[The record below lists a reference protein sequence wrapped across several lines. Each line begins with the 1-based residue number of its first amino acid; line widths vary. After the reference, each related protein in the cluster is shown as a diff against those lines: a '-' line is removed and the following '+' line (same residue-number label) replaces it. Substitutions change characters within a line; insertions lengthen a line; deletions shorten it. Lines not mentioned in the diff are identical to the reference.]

1 MQTLPELCMI
11 RPLRFLL
18 SVSAAVVMLS
28 ACALPRGAPE
38 EGQILAGA
46 EDPAATFAV
55 EAVTRDTLDDLKSWP
70 ITAPTG
76 VQGWISRSR
85 GPSSQLIESGDA
97 IDLVVWDNEE
107 SSLLTN
113 SNQKVVELA
122 GIVVSPQGEVFLPYV
137 SDIYIAKMSPDEA
150 RQAIQ
155 ERMVMIIPSAQVQ
168 LIHAPGRKSSVD
180 LISGVRK
187 AGNYPLPNRDYTIL
201 SLIAE
206 GGGLDEEIKNPQI
219 RLQRDGK
226 LFGISMDKLLESP
239 DLDTTLRGGD
249 KVYVETDERFFL
261 SLGAAGKEAQIAFP
275 TDTVTALDAASLVGG
290 VNEDRGNMK
299 AVLILRDYAED
310 AVRTDRTGPSKERVI
325 FAFDMTT
332 ADGLFSAGDFPVQHR
347 DLVLVTES
355 PITGAS
361 TIIGLVFEAL
371 GIGTRA
377 AAL

>member
-1 MQTLPELCMI
+1 MI
-11 RPLRFLL
+11 RPLRFLM
-18 SVSAAVVMLS
+18 SVFAAMMLVS

-38 EGQILAGA
+38 EAQILAGA
-46 EDPAATFAV
+46 EDPTATFEV
-55 EAVTRDTLDDLKSWP
+55 RPVTRDTLGELKSWP
-70 ITAPTG
+70 ITGPTG
-76 VQGWISRSR
+76 TQGWISRSR
-85 GPSSQLIESGDA
+85 GPANQVIESGDA

-113 SNQKVVELA
+113 PNQKVVELA

-137 SDIYIAKMSPDEA
+137 SDIYIAKMSPDQA
-150 RQAIQ
+150 RAAIQ

-168 LIHAPGRKSSVD
+168 LIHTPGRKSSVD

-187 AGNYPLPNRDYTIL
+187 AGNFPLPDRDYTIL

-206 GGGLDEEIKNPQI
+206 GGGIDPDVENPQI
-219 RLQRDGK
+219 RLQREGK

-249 KVYVETDERFFL
+249 KVYVESDERFFL
-261 SLGAAGKEAQIAFP
+261 SLGAAGKEAQISFP
-275 TDTVTALDAASLVGG
+275 TDTVTALDAASLIGG
-290 VNEDRGNMK
+290 IQESRGNMK
-299 AVLILRDYAED
+299 GVLILRDYAES
-310 AVRTDRTGPSKERVI
+310 AVRSDGTGPEKERVI

-332 ADGLFSAGDFPVQHR
+332 ADGLFSAGDFPIQHR

-355 PITGAS
+355 PINSAS

-371 GIGTRA
+371 GVGTRA